1 MYQIKTSGM
10 TFKKRSG
17 IYSNSTGSLTF
28 DPIKLEA
35 HSYRWWKFVSRI
47 DGVVIFN
54 SYSYSVSTS
63 KHQSKIRSML
73 DQMGIKIDVFLKL
86 KNGINTSDLEAL
98 FLEAEEQAC
107 DKFLSDELKRQDR
120 NERSRIKRAEAKK
133 KALESALGRVA
144 DCTEIYRSLDKVND
158 TLTKDV

>member
-47 DGVVIFN
+47 DGLVIFN
-54 SYSYSVSTS
+54 NYSYSVSTS

-73 DQMGIKIDVFLKL
+73 DQMGIKIDVFLQLRK
-86 KNGINTSDLEAL
+86 GINTSDLEAL

-107 DKFLSDELKRQDR
+107 DKFLSDELKRQDK
-120 NERSRIKRAEAKK
+120 NERSRIKRAELKAKK
-133 KALESALGRVA
+133 DAEFKKNLDSI
-144 DCTEIYRSLDKVND
+144 TEQDIIDYRAR
-158 TLTKDV
+158 TLQPKDV